1 MGLGTGLNTVRAHTM
16 NREYKTRVNKS
27 IYLGGDDDYLD
38 CGDHADFSMTTGS
51 GIANDMPFSVSGWVK
66 ASGAQ
71 NYGFVSKAIAESG
84 HHEYRA
90 FMISGKM
97 YFDLCT
103 NTNIN
108 YKRVNTSSSHSYSN
122 TWVHYVL
129 TYNGDATD
137 DSSDGAYVKNGMSIY
152 VNGVKQSL
160 SDGGSGSYDGMND
173 EASNL
178 TWGFLLS
185 DTTYDLLGW
194 MADLALWKGYA
205 LTAENVRYLFAAQPD
220 GNYSVD
226 PSVSANSGLYSIEA
240 ADACKLFIPADAMVI
255 TTAAVTGVGPTTTV
269 VWSRTRETVATPPS
283 VGGVAG
289 EAVMVADGPPA
300 SPSDMVAAYQDE
312 ENFEACREGVLGAY
326 AAGERCWR
334 VRYPD
339 GGGTYVEAVAEVAHA
354 ADLETTPNTQNA
366 TLVSSYS
373 LSSAATAN
381 SPTLNGVGVINT
393 LP

>member
-1 MGLGTGLNTVRAHTM
+1 MGLGSSLNISKLHTM
-16 NREYKTRVNKS
+16 NRKYKTRVNKS
-27 IYLGGDDDYLD
+27 IYLGGQDDYLN

-66 ASGAQ
+66 AQGSQ
-71 NYGFVSKAIAESG
+71 NYGFVSKAMAASG

-90 FMISGKM
+90 FMLSGKM

-103 NTNIN
+103 NINSN
-108 YKRVNTSSSHSYSN
+108 YKRVNTSLTHSYVN
-122 TWVHYVL
+122 QWVHYVC

-137 DSSDGAYVKNGMSIY
+137 DSSDGSYVKNGMTIY
-152 VNGVKQSL
+152 VNGVKQAL
-160 SDGGSGSYDGMND
+160 SDGGGGSYDGMND
-173 EASNL
+173 ENSYL

-185 DTTYDLLGW
+185 DTAYDLLGW

-205 LTAENVRYLFAAQPD
+205 LTAENARYLFAAQPD

-240 ADACKLFIPADAMVI
+240 AEACKLFIPADAMVI
-255 TTAAVTGVGPTTTV
+255 TTAAVTGVAPTSTV
-269 VWSRTRETVATPPS
+269 VYGKTRVDVLTPAS
-283 VGGVAG
+283 VGGVNG
-289 EAVMVADGPPA
+289 EAIMIASSAPA
-300 SPSDMVAAYQDE
+300 SVGDMVAGYQDE
-312 ENFEACREGVLGAY
+312 ENFEACREATLGTY
-326 AAGERCWR
+326 LTGEKCWK
-334 VRYPD
+334 VKYPD
-339 GGGTYVEAVAEVAHA
+339 GGDTYVAAVAEVAHT

-381 SPTLNGVGVINT
+381 SPTLTT